1 MFYVKQT
8 ATDADWSR
16 ETDTGPKC
24 NAAWQNCTFPVEA
37 RTHTGFIW
45 VLCSGAVL
53 WFVVGTSRWVEMGRD
68 VWVCA
73 QVRVHVYW
81 MNDFSIARLLPEEA
95 CNRLCPLLQGRSKL
109 SAARHW
115 ARAPSGSVCVCVLL
129 LLQFLRLLISLFSE
143 SGAHTGLGDG
153 VWRMEGTWERDEWR
167 KSFWI
172 IPISLSF
179 ALCCIIYLMGYWTGV
194 RAIVKY
200 IRRGHAAFEERSEL
214 IIFQSPT
221 RNKQRKLRLNV
232 LGRGMVCR
240 IRVQLTS
247 SVHGVSN

>member
-115 ARAPSGSVCVCVLL
+115 ARAPSGSMCVCVIIITVSAAPYIS
-129 LLQFLRLLISLFSE
+129 FLRVRCSHRPGWRSVENGGHMREGWTEKELLNHTDFSE
-143 SGAHTGLGDG
+143 LCPLLHHLPDGLLNGGASESEIHTAGTCC
-153 VWRMEGTWERDEWR
+153 VWG
-167 KSFWI
+167 K
-172 IPISLSF
+172 
-179 ALCCIIYLMGYWTGV
+179 V
-194 RAIVKY
+194 RTY
-200 IRRGHAAFEERSEL
+200 HF
-214 IIFQSPT
+214 P
-221 RNKQRKLRLNV
+221 
-232 LGRGMVCR
+232 
-240 IRVQLTS
+240 
-247 SVHGVSN
+247 VSN

>member
-115 ARAPSGSVCVCVLL
+115 ARAPSGSVCVCYYYYSFCGSLY
-129 LLQFLRLLISLFSE
+129 LFSPSPVLTQAWVTE
-143 SGAHTGLGDG
+143 CG
-153 VWRMEGTWERDEWR
+153 EWR
-167 KSFWI
+167 
-172 IPISLSF
+172 
-179 ALCCIIYLMGYWTGV
+179 A
-194 RAIVKY
+194 
-200 IRRGHAAFEERSEL
+200 HE
-214 IIFQSPT
+214 
-221 RNKQRKLRLNV
+221 
-232 LGRGMVCR
+232 RGMNGERASESYRFLWALPSVA
-240 IRVQLTS
+240 S
-247 SVHGVSN
+247 STWWVTERGCER